1 MKTHKLTVFLNAEGA
16 TTISDLKQQTLEA
29 LNAPV
34 LAHHEDFENEVKNRT
49 QPHHE
54 GDSSVTGKRTGMDQ
68 DDDLQLDKGDVDL
81 SMDLGGELGA
91 GMRAGGEM
99 GIGMGTSLHTNPR
112 DLVDSTP
119 RPSIRELS
127 DFELCRGVRDRTTVN
142 DARYTHQMTGIAPL
156 PESFSVLDASKTA
169 SELKLNNW
177 ETLYVQYRE
186 AGSGVQAFATS

>member
-1 MKTHKLTVFLNAEGA
+1 VKTHKLTIFLNAEGT

-49 QPHHE
+49 QPHVGGRSNSE
-54 GDSSVTGKRTGMDQ
+54 GLTGSMND

-81 SMDLGGELGA
+81 AMDLDGELGA
-91 GMRAGGEM
+91 GMHAGGEM
-99 GIGMGTSLHTNPR
+99 GIGMGTSLHANPK
-112 DLVDSTP
+112 DLVDSIP
-119 RPSIRELS
+119 RPLVRELG
-127 DFELCRGVRDRTTVN
+127 DFELCRGVRDRTTMN

-186 AGSGVQAFATS
+186 AGSGTQALATS